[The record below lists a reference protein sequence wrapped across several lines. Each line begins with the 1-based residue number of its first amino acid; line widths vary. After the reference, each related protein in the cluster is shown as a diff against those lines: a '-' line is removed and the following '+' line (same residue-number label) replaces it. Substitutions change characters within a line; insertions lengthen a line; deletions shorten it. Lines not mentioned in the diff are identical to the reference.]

1 MLERLTAWL
10 SLQFHL
16 DLTLSEERKE
26 RKNELSKIRVHSI
39 SVEVSREGL
48 GIKWHYCGRD
58 LLMPEQLKNNS
69 RSLPIQMLYGFM
81 ELDLFPQEDETY
93 FVISIQMNAN
103 IP

>member
-1 MLERLTAWL
+1 MLERPTAWL
-10 SLQFHL
+10 SSQFHL

-48 GIKWHYCGRD
+48 GIKWNYCGRD

-81 ELDLFPQEDETY
+81 GLDLFLQEDETY
-93 FVISIQMNAN
+93 FVISIQMNDN